1 MENAFHRVALP
12 LPHPFVRCNKS
23 RWPQTSWPLIHQYS
37 YIARRQP
44 QMSQQV
50 SQHGELWWSSSKR
63 WTSLFYILFIIRK
76 LPMPMFFLATDLAD
90 SLQSINY
97 IKLAIGCTMYRKAVI
112 SALTGTIVP
121 KMGTNLQ
128 HLSRLCKRWQVLCES
143 WAKDLEHVWCKR
155 ATHAFVPERTLIMG
169 YRNAVHGCLLR
180 HLGLIF
186 SLFCH

>member
-76 LPMPMFFLATDLAD
+76 LPMPMFFW
-90 SLQSINY
+90 QQIWP
-97 IKLAIGCTMYRKAVI
+97 IVCKA
-112 SALTGTIVP
+112 STTS
-121 KMGTNLQ
+121 NLQ
-128 HLSRLCKRWQVLCES
+128 LVAQCTEKLLYLRWQAQLFQKWEQIYNIYRASVNAGKFFANREQKISNMYDAREQRMHVFLS
-143 WAKDLEHVWCKR
+143 GLWAWDTAMQFL
-155 ATHAFVPERTLIMG
+155 
-169 YRNAVHGCLLR
+169 AV
-180 HLGLIF
+180 F
-186 SLFCH
+186 